1 MPMFRFVAV
10 GIAKL
15 LSKVFG
21 LATMSFFGRMPSRED
36 DKLALVGILSLTW
49 LPVFVAVFVPAFAH
63 MIIPF
68 APDDD
73 RLTRWI
79 AVSLAV
85 VIPVV
90 VGITV
95 AMMRNNRERGR
106 GHTLLQLAMG
116 LPYTVVIGVTM
127 TLVVIVVPIVKIA
140 YVTRRFEVMRLLVM
154 VPSDAYQDTLDH
166 MVERLAAHGIEVTVS
181 RPARTIGTLFRLLG
195 WVLGRIFVRDVADEM
210 RVLRPKDQ
218 DVERDDWFEIT
229 LHAADMTIIGP
240 QQIVSR
246 LHAVLVDAMD
256 ERVLY
261 LTWDDESQRL
271 EDRIRDGRERMDA
284 GHQIDRSE
292 TDTLVDDLAE
302 LALGQE
308 EWNAV
313 RRLIYRLERDTETR
327 RADRAPAPQQEPSIG
342 SGVVPVPS

>member
-1 MPMFRFVAV
+1 MPVFRFVAV

-36 DKLALVGILSLTW
+36 DKLALVGILSLAW
-49 LPVFVAVFVPAFAH
+49 LPVVVAMFVPAFAH
-63 MIIPF
+63 VIIPF

-73 RLTRWI
+73 GTTRWI
-79 AVSLAV
+79 AVALAV
-85 VIPVV
+85 VIPIV
-90 VGITV
+90 VGVTV
-95 AMMRNNRERGR
+95 AMMRNNHGR
-106 GHTLLQLAMG
+106 GWRHILVQLGMG
-116 LPYTVVIGVTM
+116 LPYTAIIGVTM
-127 TLVVIVVPIVKIA
+127 TLVVTVVPIVKIA

-154 VPSDAYQDTLDH
+154 VPADAYQDTLDH
-166 MVERLAAHGIEVTVS
+166 MVQQLEAHGIEVDVS
-181 RPARTIGTLFRLLG
+181 RPPRVIGTLFRLLG

-210 RVLRPKDQ
+210 RVIRPKDQ
-218 DVERDDWFEIT
+218 DVERDAWFEVT

-240 QQIVSR
+240 QEIVSQ
-246 LHAVLVDAMD
+246 LHAILVDAMD

-261 LTWDDESQRL
+261 LTWDDASQRL

-284 GHQIDRSE
+284 GEQIDRSE
-292 TDTLVDDLAE
+292 TGALVDDLAE

-327 RADRAPAPQQEPSIG
+327 RADHALAPQEPSAE

>member
-1 MPMFRFVAV
+1 MHVFRFVAV

-36 DKLALVGILSLTW
+36 DKLALVGILSLAW
-49 LPVFVAVFVPAFAH
+49 IPIVVASFLPQFAE

-73 RLTRWI
+73 ELTRRI
-79 AVSLAV
+79 AVALAV
-85 VIPVV
+85 LTPVV

-95 AMMRNNRERGR
+95 AMMRNNRGRGT
-106 GHTLLQLAMG
+106 GHTLAQLAMG
-116 LPYTVVIGVTM
+116 VPYTAIIGVTM
-127 TLVVIVVPIVKIA
+127 TLVVIVVPLVKIA
-140 YVTRRFEVMRLLVM
+140 YVTRRFEVMRVLVM
-154 VPSDAYQDTLDH
+154 VEPDAYQDTLDH
-166 MVERLAAHGIEVTVS
+166 MVERLGAHGVEVTVG
-181 RPARTIGTLFRLLG
+181 RPHPAIGTLFRLLG

-210 RVLRPKDQ
+210 RVLRPADP
-218 DVERDDWFEIT
+218 DVGRDDWFEVT

-240 QQIVSR
+240 QEIVSR
-246 LHAVLVDAMD
+246 LHAILVDAMD

-271 EDRIRDGRERMDA
+271 EDRLRDARERMDA
-284 GHQIDRSE
+284 GEQIERTE
-292 TDTLVDDLAE
+292 TEALVDDLAG

-313 RRLIYRLERDTETR
+313 RRLIYRLERDAETR
-327 RADRAPAPQQEPSIG
+327 RADRALGSPESSEG
-342 SGVVPVPS
+342 SGVAPLPG